1 MLKSKNIHSLD
12 FAFRLVN
19 GHGLRKNHAMLQDF
33 ESYIFYVHKTE
44 EEKSINK
51 KKHIENIRKQVH
63 KSSLLVL
70 FQ

>member
-1 MLKSKNIHSLD
+1 MMKSKNIHSLD

-51 KKHIENIRKQVH
+51 KTISRTFVNKSINQVC
-63 KSSLLVL
+63 
-70 FQ
+70 

>member
-1 MLKSKNIHSLD
+1 MMKSKNINSLD

-19 GHGLRKNHAMLQDF
+19 GHGSRKNHAMLQDF

-44 EEKSINK
+44 EDKSINK
-51 KKHIENIRKQVH
+51 KKHIKNIRKQVH

-70 FQ
+70 F